1 MRLRFEIGLSIRNRV
16 IVFIKLA
23 GGGCAKP
30 APNQLKIGVKMKRM
44 YCEIVLMFVFMAV
57 IVMASFK
64 VPQSNMYL
72 AGVCIATLA
81 LAIFGVSIGIRLENK
96 FGEKDDKSN

>member
-1 MRLRFEIGLSIRNRV
+1 MF
-16 IVFIKLA
+16 
-23 GGGCAKP
+23 
-30 APNQLKIGVKMKRM
+30 
-44 YCEIVLMFVFMAV
+44 VLMAIIV
-57 IVMASFK
+57 IASFK

-81 LAIFGVSIGIRLENK
+81 LAIFGVSIGIKLENK